1 MALGGVAARQGNQ
14 VGFTPIVQLAI
25 PIGLGVV
32 VQHAAQSF
40 LGVPPFGAEHRAR
53 RRVQGRRHLASAP
66 ARISLEQDA
75 RPIDDPSG
83 ALAAT
88 DQPLQLVPI
97 FRRQPYRVFLCNHG
111 CHTSRTAVC
120 QSA

>member
-14 VGFTPIVQLAI
+14 VGFTQIIQLAI

-32 VQHAAQSF
+32 VQHTVQPL
-40 LGVPPFGAEHRAR
+40 LGIPPFGAEHRAR
-53 RRVQGRRHLASAP
+53 RRVEGRHHLGNAP
-66 ARISLEQDA
+66 PFVGLEQDA
-75 RPIDDPSG
+75 HPIDDPSG
-83 ALAAT
+83 ALATT

-111 CHTSRTAVC
+111 CHTSRTAV
-120 QSA
+120 SLPA

>member
-14 VGFTPIVQLAI
+14 VGFTPIIQLAI

-53 RRVQGRRHLASAP
+53 RRIQGRRHLESAP
-66 ARISLEQDA
+66 ALISLEQDA

-97 FRRQPYRVFLCNHG
+97 FRRQPYRVFLCNHD
-111 CHTSRTAVC
+111 CHTSRTAV
-120 QSA
+120 SPPA

>member
-1 MALGGVAARQGNQ
+1 MALGSVAARQGNQ
-14 VGFTPIVQLAI
+14 MGFCLVIRLAI

-32 VQHAAQSF
+32 VQHTVQPL

-53 RRVQGRRHLASAP
+53 RRVQGRRHLEGAP
-66 ARISLEQDA
+66 ALISLEQDA

-83 ALAAT
+83 ALATT

-97 FRRQPYRVFLCNHG
+97 FRRQPYRVFLRNRG
-111 CHTSRTAVC
+111 CHTSRTAV
-120 QSA
+120 SPPA